1 MNLFKS
7 LTCGLA
13 LSLSAG
19 MLSANETVDRHLAA
33 GEYAEAERVAAA
45 IANPSERA
53 MALTDVAVAR
63 AATGFG
69 SAAIAT
75 SRRIEDRTVGHTA
88 ESEAR
93 RQDALAG
100 GSQADFTEIIALIE
114 SQTGGDTWASLGTG
128 EGEITQFDQGIRV
141 DPAGM
146 ISKVANLDA
155 GELAELSQTVRTA
168 SLNDDMATPSPL
180 RMISL
185 TKLEEQVAG
194 YMERGETVPATLQN
208 LGGLTRV
215 ENIFTYPETGEIVIA
230 GPGEPWAYDA
240 EGRATGIESGRPT
253 LQLDDLVTVLRTFG
267 PNGQGVFGCSID
279 ARPENIADL
288 QKFLASQ
295 QGPLRPSAVKRWVQQ
310 IDETLGQADV
320 RVYGVP
326 AESRVAH
333 VLVEADYKM
342 KLIGLDLLDAGSDVP
357 SYFDLLAQNREFING
372 GVDSL
377 RWWMTMKYDAVRHS
391 ADRDAFEI
399 SGPGV
404 LCQSEN
410 QFLTADGQQLATGQS
425 EPVNQMFAKNFTEN
439 YSQLSERDDVFADL
453 QGVLDLALAAALID
467 YEGLDT
473 KANWDRGCFASTG
486 AYQPSTSTPAVE
498 ADAVA
503 HHRVYNGRDIVVQ
516 AAGGVEADIMS
527 VVRDDSL
534 RGVNPRLETIADSAV
549 AADTTNGRWWWDA
562 K

>member
-7 LTCGLA
+7 LTCGLTVSV
-13 LSLSAG
+13 SLGMASAD
-19 MLSANETVDRHLAA
+19 ETVNSHLAA
-33 GEYAEAERVAAA
+33 GEFSAAERAAAA
-45 IANPSERA
+45 IEDPSARA
-53 MALTDVAVAR
+53 SALADVAIAR
-63 AATGFG
+63 AQAGFG
-69 SAAIAT
+69 QAAFSTA
-75 SRRIEDRTVGHTA
+75 RRIEDRTLAHTT

-93 RQDALAG
+93 RQDQLAG
-100 GSQADFTEIIALIE
+100 GTQADFGNIIQLIE
-114 SQTGGDTWASLGTG
+114 SQTGGDTWASLGG
-128 EGEITQFDQGIRV
+128 EGEITEFEQGIRV
-141 DPAGM
+141 NPAGVL
-146 ISKVANLDA
+146 SKVSQLDS
-155 GELAELSQTVRTA
+155 GKLAELAATVRKA
-168 SLNDDMATPSPL
+168 SLNDDMATPSLL

-185 TKLEEQVAG
+185 TRLEQEVARHID
-194 YMERGETVPATLQN
+194 RGEAVPATLQN

-215 ENIFTYPETGEIVIA
+215 ENVFVYPESGEVVIA
-230 GPGEPWAYDA
+230 GPGEAWGYDA
-240 EGRATGIESGRPT
+240 EGRAIGLESGRPT

-267 PNGQGVFGCSID
+267 PSGDGVFGCSID

-295 QGPLRPSAVKRWVQQ
+295 QGPLRPSAVNRWVRK

-342 KLIGLDLLDAGSDVP
+342 KLIGLDLLDAGADVP
-357 SYFDLLAQNREFING
+357 SYFDLLSKNREFING
-372 GVDSL
+372 GVESL
-377 RWWMTMKYDAVRHS
+377 RWWLTMKYDAVRHT

-399 SGPGV
+399 AGPGV

-410 QFLTADGQQLATGQS
+410 QFLTAEGQQLPTGQS
-425 EPVNQMFAKNFTEN
+425 EPVNQMFAQNFTSH
-439 YSQLSERDDVFADL
+439 YADLSQVDDVFADL

-467 YEGLDT
+467 FEGLDT
-473 KANWDRGCFASTG
+473 KAQWDRGCFAASG
-486 AYQPSTSTPAVE
+486 AYQPATGTPALE

-516 AAGGVEADIMS
+516 AAGGVKADIMS
-527 VVRDDSL
+527 VVRNESL
-534 RGVNPRLETIADSAV
+534 RSENPRLDTIATSAA